1 MPCTHQMKVKKYKMF
16 IMYKV
21 CIQKGKTKLKKNID
35 FLTQFRF
42 MLSPSCACG
51 FISKST
57 YFYQD
62 IDTMI
67 NSNTQIHILNVM

>member
-51 FISKST
+51 FISKSA
-57 YFYQD
+57 YLLSGYRYYD
-62 IDTMI
+62 K
-67 NSNTQIHILNVM
+67 